1 MIRGHNW
8 NFSENHT
15 LWWWSL
21 PFRTSFTH
29 CWALSCII
37 HIAAGQLPSGEVI
50 APSVFSACD
59 TDLCPI
65 PALPLPG
72 RGTLIPNSA
81 FDLFEAY
88 LHAPLSHLKEMME

>member
-1 MIRGHNW
+1 MIRGRNW

-15 LWWWSL
+15 LRRWSL
-21 PFRTSFTH
+21 PFRTSFVH

-37 HIAAGQLPSGEVI
+37 RIAARQLPSGEVI

-65 PALPLPG
+65 PALPPPG

-88 LHAPLSHLKEMME
+88 LHAPLSHSKEMME